1 MRSDF
6 LVYEAKSFYNAYIAL
21 EQLSKLDATSEFLL
35 YVPMIVNGAFSIELT
50 LKAILVK
57 NNISY
62 GKDHNLLSLFRLLP
76 NQFQRELLTHLMEKA
91 PEYVDTEKCVDEIV
105 LLSNAFVDWRYAFEG
120 NPAPAVDTRFLAAF
134 ANAAILTMFSHY
146 NVDLVPSTKIVSD
159 DEIEQKF
166 HENRELCKKTNL
178 QRIEKKNK
186 ERHS

>member
-21 EQLSKLDATSEFLL
+21 EQLSKLDATPEFLL

-76 NQFQRELLTHLMEKA
+76 NQFQCELLTHLMEKA
-91 PEYVDTEKCVDEIV
+91 PEYVDTKKFVDEIV
-105 LLSNAFVDWRYAFEG
+105 LLSNAFED